1 MRFTTPQY
9 LLIMALAISVIMAWV
24 SAADHS
30 WTCVMFIAETIVSM
44 WLLYGSLHRKKAPE
58 AEE

>member
-9 LLIMALAISVIMAWV
+9 MLIMALAISAIMSWV

-30 WTCVMFIAETIVSM
+30 WTCVMFLAETIVSM
-44 WLLYGSLHRKKAPE
+44 WLLYGSLHRKKVPE

>member
-9 LLIMALAISVIMAWV
+9 LLTMALAISVIMAWV
-24 SAADHS
+24 SAADKS
-30 WTCVMFIAETIVSM
+30 WTCVVFLAETIVSM
-44 WLLYGSLHRKKAPE
+44 WLLYGSLHRKKVPE

>member
-9 LLIMALAISVIMAWV
+9 MLIMALAISVIMSWV

-30 WTCVMFIAETIVSM
+30 WTCVMFLAETIVSM
-44 WLLYGSLHRKKAPE
+44 WLLYGSLHRKKVPE